1 MSRRRRKKIMDEE
14 RTSPVNTAFSEED
27 PAAQLPA
34 LPEESPPL
42 SDPIIPAA
50 GEISGSLPKANPI
63 RRIFHTALTRVLP
76 AFLIVTAV
84 TVYAVLAVTYVREAD
99 LTAIRFLQ
107 NVLGEFTGG
116 ADSVLHTT
124 ASAAE
129 EPIAALPELP
139 QEDGIFPETAPSPP

>member
-1 MSRRRRKKIMDEE
+1 MDEE
-14 RTSPVNTAFSEED
+14 RTSPVNIAFPEEEI
-27 PAAQLPA
+27 AAQLPA
-34 LPEESPPL
+34 LPEEPPQL

-50 GEISGSLPKANPI
+50 EETSVPPLPKTNPV

-76 AFLIVTAV
+76 AFLIITAV

-99 LTAIRFLQ
+99 ITAVRFLQ

-116 ADSVLHTT
+116 ADSVLYTT

-129 EPIAALPELP
+129 EPIDALPELP
-139 QEDGIFPETAPSPP
+139 